1 MAAMAEQTAQA
12 DATPEPAVPARK
24 SKMLMIGLVVG
35 GIVLGSGAGV
45 FVVAPRLGAKPAPAA
60 EAIDAKAEKAG
71 PKPVEAGKIVR
82 LDNMIVNP
90 AGSQGTRFL
99 MVSVAYE
106 VSTAEAEKLLHDR
119 EVQLR
124 DEVMAVLAQQPLDS
138 LVQATSRD
146 RVKEKLSAIVRP
158 MLPAGAPLQ
167 VYLPQFVIQ

>member
-1 MAAMAEQTAQA
+1 MADMAEQTAQA
-12 DATPEPAVPARK
+12 EAAPAEPSAPAKKGR
-24 SKMLMIGLVVG
+24 MMMIGLIVG
-35 GIVLGSGAGV
+35 GIVLGGGTGA
-45 FVVAPRLGAKPAPAA
+45 FLVAPRLAPKAVAAEPAA
-60 EAIDAKAEKAG
+60 TAETAA
-71 PKPVEAGKIVR
+71 KPVEAGKIVR

-106 VSTAEAEKLLHDR
+106 VSNAEAEKLLHDR

-146 RVKEKLSAIVRP
+146 RVKEKLAAIVRP
-158 MLPAGAPLQ
+158 MLPKDAPLQ